1 MNCQTVCQNWR
12 NEASG
17 QQRAEKGVSSPRIST
32 PGTFLIMKMH
42 PLCTGEHTNPFVRTQ
57 QRREFLQIGA
67 LTGLGITLPQL
78 LQLQAAQK
86 LEMPSVETF
95 KPIATSVIHIY
106 LPGGMAQ
113 HESWDPKPFAAPEYR
128 GPFAPIK
135 GVTGEYVGERFAN
148 IAKILDKITMIRSV
162 THGEAAH
169 ERGTHNMFTG
179 YRPSP
184 AIKFPSFGS
193 IISHEQGSRNNL
205 PPYVVIPSVI
215 APEQGSGY
223 MSSAFGPF
231 ALGSD
236 PADGNF
242 TVRDLATPKD
252 IDDKRFNRRR
262 NLLQAVDDHFRTAEK
277 SDAVSAMD
285 SFYQSAYNL
294 ISSSQA
300 REAFNLKAES
310 DKLRDEYGR
319 NSAGQRF
326 LLARRLVEAGV
337 RMVSVTYGGWDHHS
351 NIKGSFESQAVPF
364 DQAFAR
370 LIRDLDERGM
380 LATTLVL
387 VSSEFG
393 RTPKI
398 NSTNGRDHYPRV
410 FSVAMAGGGVK
421 KGFVYGKSDAL
432 GAEPDENPVGP
443 EDLARTMYRL
453 LGINASKRI
462 VVENVRPVD
471 IVNGGTL
478 IKDIMA

>member
-1 MNCQTVCQNWR
+1 
-12 NEASG
+12 
-17 QQRAEKGVSSPRIST
+17 
-32 PGTFLIMKMH
+32 MKMH
-42 PLCTGEHTNPFVRTQ
+42 PLCTGNHSNLFTTRQ
-57 QRREFLQIGA
+57 GRRDFLQVGA
-67 LTGLGITLPQL
+67 MAGLGITLPQL
-78 LQLQAAQK
+78 LQLQAAD
-86 LEMPSVETF
+86 LSMPAVESY
-95 KPIATSVIHIY
+95 KAVAKSIIHIY

-113 HESWDPKPFAAPEYR
+113 HESWDPKPFAAPDYR
-128 GPFAPIK
+128 GPFSPVK
-135 GVTGEYVGERFAN
+135 GATGEFVGGQFTQ
-148 IAKILDKITMIRSV
+148 ISKILNKLCIIRSV

-169 ERGTHNMFTG
+169 ERGTHNMLTG

-193 IISHEQGSRNNL
+193 IIAHEQGSRNNL
-205 PPYVVIPSVI
+205 PPYVAIPSVF

-236 PADGNF
+236 PADKGF
-242 TVRDLATPKD
+242 TVRDLASPKD
-252 IDDKRFNRRR
+252 VDPKRFERRR
-262 NLLQAVDDHFRTAEK
+262 GLLSAVDEHFRTTEK
-277 SDAVSAMD
+277 SDGLSAMD
-285 SFYQSAYNL
+285 QFYAAAYNL
-294 ISSSQA
+294 ISSQQA
-300 REAFNLKAES
+300 REAFNLDAEPAR
-310 DKLRDEYGR
+310 LRDEYGR
-319 NSAGQRF
+319 NAAGQRF
-326 LLARRLVEAGV
+326 LLARRLVEAGT
-337 RMVSVTYGGWDHHS
+337 RMVSVNYGSWDHHS
-351 NIKGSFESQAVPF
+351 NIKGSFESQAPQF
-364 DQAFAR
+364 DQGFAR

-380 LATTLVL
+380 LDSTLVL

-471 IVNGGTL
+471 IVNGGRL
-478 IKDIMA
+478 IEEIIA

>member
-1 MNCQTVCQNWR
+1 
-12 NEASG
+12 
-17 QQRAEKGVSSPRIST
+17 
-32 PGTFLIMKMH
+32 MKMH
-42 PLCTGEHTNPFVRTQ
+42 PNCQGNHLDLRSGAS
-57 QRREFLQIGA
+57 RRDFLYVGMA
-67 LTGLGITLPQL
+67 GSLGLTLPDML
-78 LQLQAAQK
+78 RLQAAPV
-86 LEMPSVETF
+86 MPDVEKF
-95 KPIATSVIHIY
+95 KAVADSVIHIY

-113 HESWDPKPFAAPEYR
+113 HESWDPKPFASPEYR
-128 GPFAPIK
+128 GPFTPIK
-135 GVTGEYVGERFAN
+135 TSLPGEYVGEKFAN
-148 IAKILDKITMIRSV
+148 IAKIMNKLTVIRSM

-193 IISHEQGSRNNL
+193 VVSHELGIRNSL
-205 PPYVVIPSVI
+205 PPYVVVPNVSV
-215 APEQGSGY
+215 PEQGTGY

-236 PADGNF
+236 PADKGF
-242 TVRDLATPKD
+242 TVRDLLSPKD
-252 IDDKRFNRRR
+252 IDQKRFDRRR
-262 NLLQAVDDHFRTAEK
+262 SLLGTVDEHFKNAEK
-277 SDAVSAMD
+277 SDAINAMD

-300 REAFNLKAES
+300 REAFDLSKES

-319 NSAGQRF
+319 NTAGQRF

-351 NIKGSFESQAVPF
+351 NIKGAFEGQAPNF

-370 LIRDLDERGM
+370 LITDLSDRGM
-380 LATTLVL
+380 LKKTLVI

-398 NSTNGRDHYPRV
+398 NGTNGRDHWPRV

-421 KGFVYGKSDAL
+421 EGYIHGASDAL
-432 GAEPDENPVGP
+432 GSEPDRDAVGP
-443 EDLARTMYRL
+443 EDLAKTMYRL
-453 LGINASKRI
+453 LSINSEKRI
-462 VVENVRPVD
+462 MSDGNRPID
-471 IVNGGTL
+471 IVNGGR
-478 IKDIMA
+478 IMTELLA

>member
-1 MNCQTVCQNWR
+1 
-12 NEASG
+12 
-17 QQRAEKGVSSPRIST
+17 
-32 PGTFLIMKMH
+32 MKMH
-42 PLCTGEHTNPFVRTQ
+42 PLCSGNHTNLFATSQ
-57 QRREFLQIGA
+57 GRRDFLQVGA
-67 LTGLGITLPQL
+67 MAGLGLTLPEL
-78 LQLQAAQK
+78 FKAQAGHTVAD
-86 LEMPSVETF
+86 VATF
-95 KPIATSVIHIY
+95 KAVAQSVIHIY

-128 GPFAPIK
+128 GPFSPIR
-135 GVTGEYVGERFAN
+135 GVTGEYVGEKFAN
-148 IAKILDKITMIRSV
+148 IAKILDKMTLIRSV

-205 PPYVVIPSVI
+205 PPYVAIPSVF

-223 MSSAFGPF
+223 MSSAYGPF

-236 PADGNF
+236 PADANF
-242 TVRDLATPKD
+242 TVRDLAVPKD
-252 IDDKRFNRRR
+252 IDNRRFER
-262 NLLQAVDDHFRTAEK
+262 RRGLLAAVDEHFRASEK
-277 SDAVSAMD
+277 SDALSAMD
-285 SFYQSAYNL
+285 DFYSAAYKL
-294 ISSSQA
+294 ISSQQA
-300 REAFNLKAES
+300 REAFNLAAEPA
-310 DKLRDEYGR
+310 KLRDEYGR
-319 NSAGQRF
+319 NAAGQRF
-326 LLARRLVEAGV
+326 LLARRLVEAGT
-337 RMVSVTYGGWDHHS
+337 RMVSVNFGSWDHHS
-351 NIKGSFESQAVPF
+351 NIKGAFESQATQF

-380 LATTLVL
+380 LDSTLVL

-410 FSVAMAGGGVK
+410 FSVAMAGGGIK

-432 GAEPDENPVGP
+432 GGEPDENPVGP
-443 EDLARTMYRL
+443 EDLAKTMYRL
-453 LGINASKRI
+453 LGINGEKRI

-471 IVNGGTL
+471 IVNGGRILTEV
-478 IKDIMA
+478 IA